1 MARRVDPVELARAL
15 IRRPSVTPA
24 DAGALD
30 VLQAAAAGLGFRCHR
45 LPFAAP
51 GTADVDN
58 LYARAGDGGRVFAF
72 AGHTDVV
79 PVGDEAAWENDPFG
93 GQIIDG
99 VLHGAGVI
107 HDQRFELKTVESFD
121 RIVETKVGGALTLL
135 RHLRPGVRWVVLFG
149 SVSGRFGNPG
159 QTDYAAEIEMA

>member
-79 PVGDEAAWENDPFG
+79 PVGETRGWTVDPFG
-93 GQIIDG
+93 AELVDG
-99 VLHGAGVI
+99 VLYGRGAADMKGAIAAFLAAADGFLADRGGDLARSVALVI
-107 HDQRFELKTVESFD
+107 
-121 RIVETKVGGALTLL
+121 
-135 RHLRPGVRWVVLFG
+135 PG
-149 SVSGRFGNPG
+149 
-159 QTDYAAEIEMA
+159 D